1 MNIRKYQGGGGLPGG
16 PSVEA
21 LLEMLANYDQDSSI
35 GDFLKLLMVPGSEEQ
50 TGMSGEQS
58 QMVRDMLQK
67 YDVPGGGAEAPPV
80 YSTGSAEVPGSTL
93 YGSSPVEAGVMGAAG
108 AALGSTGLE
117 SIMQNLPPET
127 LEELLRQL
135 RTQQPR

>member
-1 MNIRKYQGGGGLPGG
+1 
-16 PSVEA
+16 
-21 LLEMLANYDQDSSI
+21 
-35 GDFLKLLMVPGSEEQ
+35 
-50 TGMSGEQS
+50 
-58 QMVRDMLQK
+58 
-67 YDVPGGGAEAPPV
+67 
-80 YSTGSAEVPGSTL
+80 
-93 YGSSPVEAGVMGAAG
+93 MGAAG